1 MNEYFAKFLGTNLQ
15 VFPMHNPTVLQSLK
29 ILKSEFNFQ
38 KTIGT
43 STITEKP
50 PGGEGGDKLP
60 VSPFFNS
67 VEAGEGGR
75 QERGMED
82 GARRSEAD
90 FPVFDAVPS

>member
-1 MNEYFAKFLGTNLQ
+1 M
-15 VFPMHNPTVLQSLK
+15 PPTGKVVENSVSMSL
-29 ILKSEFNFQ
+29 LLQ

-50 PGGEGGDKLP
+50 PGQGGDKLP
-60 VSPFFNS
+60 VAPFFNS
-67 VEAGEGGR
+67 VQGEEGGR
-75 QERGMED
+75 QQRGMED

>member
-1 MNEYFAKFLGTNLQ
+1 MKRRKATDWKKLLKTECL
-15 VFPMHNPTVLQSLK
+15 SL
-29 ILKSEFNFQ
+29 LLQ

-50 PGGEGGDKLP
+50 PGGDKLP
-60 VSPFFNS
+60 VAPFFNS
-67 VEAGEGGR
+67 VQGEEGGR
-75 QERGMED
+75 QQRGMED

>member
-1 MNEYFAKFLGTNLQ
+1 MKRSNATDWKKLLKTECL
-15 VFPMHNPTVLQSLK
+15 SL
-29 ILKSEFNFQ
+29 LLQ

-50 PGGEGGDKLP
+50 PGGDKLP
-60 VSPFFNS
+60 VAPFFNS
-67 VEAGEGGR
+67 VQEEEGGR
-75 QERGMED
+75 QQRGMED

>member
-1 MNEYFAKFLGTNLQ
+1 MKRRNATDWKKLLKTVCLNL
-15 VFPMHNPTVLQSLK
+15 LL
-29 ILKSEFNFQ
+29 Q

-50 PGGEGGDKLP
+50 PGGGDKLP
-60 VSPFFNS
+60 VAPFFNS
-67 VEAGEGGR
+67 VQSEEGGR
-75 QERGMED
+75 QQRGMDD